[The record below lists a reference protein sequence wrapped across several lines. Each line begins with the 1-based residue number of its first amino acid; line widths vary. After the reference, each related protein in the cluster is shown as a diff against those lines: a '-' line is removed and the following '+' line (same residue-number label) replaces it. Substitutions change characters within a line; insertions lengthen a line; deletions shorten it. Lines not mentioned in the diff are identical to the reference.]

1 MRVLLGLFGLARS
14 EPKEQPSSG
23 ASPSVEPVPPG
34 VSPDTMA
41 MLERMKRK
49 VAKAAAASSLPAT
62 GARQVDAEIDAALVR
77 SGGAAL
83 LERFKA
89 EPRGFVAK

>member
-1 MRVLLGLFGLARS
+1 
-14 EPKEQPSSG
+14 
-23 ASPSVEPVPPG
+23 
-34 VSPDTMA
+34 MA

-89 EPRGFVAK
+89 EPRGSLPSEGTGLVNKEKRHVE